1 MLIDYKQVVKEL
13 YSEDKRCGV
22 ILFKEIHTEQRLPEW
37 VKHQDV
43 KLLTLDGS
51 YGGVSGKSFVGL
63 TTDAETQD
71 DWHIGK
77 KYDAQTYIRF
87 NTVLT
92 KNSIGDVAIRLAD
105 NNEYHNSY
113 LVISKQCI
121 RLMSKNLLRAKTSVI
136 EEIANGMV
144 ESYIGDFNSV
154 STGEYYTIRF
164 VKNEGDSMYVDDVTN
179 LCGNV
184 DETMFDYVM
193 SNCPY
198 SDSEYEELL
207 HKLLK
212 NVE

>member
-1 MLIDYKQVVKEL
+1 MLIDYQQVVKEI
-13 YSEDKRCGV
+13 YSEDKRCGI
-22 ILFKEIHTEQRLPEW
+22 ILFKEIYTELRLPEW

-77 KYDAQTYIRF
+77 KYDAQSYIRF
-87 NTVLT
+87 STILT
-92 KNSIGDVAIRLAD
+92 KNDMGDVIIRLAD
-105 NNEYHNSY
+105 SNEYYNSY
-113 LVISKQCI
+113 LVVSKRNI

-136 EEIANGMV
+136 EEIANGMA
-144 ESYIGDFNSV
+144 ESYINDFNNV
-154 STGEYYTIRF
+154 STGEYYSIRF
-164 VKNEGDSMYVDDVTN
+164 VKMDGGSMYIHDVTN

-184 DETMFDYVM
+184 NETIFDYVM
-193 SNCPY
+193 YNCPY

-207 HKLLK
+207 HKLLE
-212 NVE
+212 NVK

>member
-13 YSEDKRCGV
+13 YSEDKRCGI

-43 KLLTLDGS
+43 KLLTLDGT
-51 YGGVSGKSFVGL
+51 YGGVSGKLFVGL

-87 NTVLT
+87 NTVLM
-92 KNSIGDVAIRLAD
+92 KNEIGDVTIRLAD

-113 LVISKQCI
+113 LVVSKQHI

-144 ESYIGDFNSV
+144 ESYIDDFNSV

-164 VKNEGDSMYVDDVTN
+164 VKNEGNSMYVDDVTN

-184 DETMFDYVM
+184 DETMFDYVIY
-193 SNCPY
+193 NCPY

-212 NVE
+212 NVK

>member
-1 MLIDYKQVVKEL
+1 MFIDYQQVVKEI

-22 ILFKEIHTEQRLPEW
+22 ILFKEIHTELRLPEW

-63 TTDAETQD
+63 TTDTETQD

-87 NTVLT
+87 NTILT
-92 KNSIGDVAIRLAD
+92 KNDIGDVIIRLAD
-105 NNEYHNSY
+105 DNEYHNSY
-113 LVISKQCI
+113 LVISKQHI

-136 EEIANGMV
+136 EEIAKGMV
-144 ESYIGDFNSV
+144 ESYINDFNSV
-154 STGEYYTIRF
+154 SIGEYYTIRF
-164 VKNEGDSMYVDDVTN
+164 VKNDGDSMYIDDVTN
-179 LCGNV
+179 LCGDI
-184 DETMFDYVM
+184 DEMMFDYVM

-198 SDSEYEELL
+198 SDLEYEELL
-207 HKLLK
+207 HNLLK